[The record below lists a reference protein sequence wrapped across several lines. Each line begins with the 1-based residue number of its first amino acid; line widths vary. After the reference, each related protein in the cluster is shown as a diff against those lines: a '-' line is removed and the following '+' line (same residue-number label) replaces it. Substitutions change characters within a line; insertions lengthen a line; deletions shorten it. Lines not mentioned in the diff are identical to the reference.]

1 MQLNAL
7 LQKRSVKWGLVFL
20 LWTTLGLL
28 FVFQGFIYNVNYSGR
43 EFNWIRTF
51 SYQLSNYWL
60 WALLTPLIYLLSR
73 RFPLDR
79 QNLVKNI
86 SIHAGFSLMIAPL
99 QRLASV
105 LANFLILSSLGQLDD
120 TVAVM
125 LDRAKFG
132 IIGGSIDSLMLY
144 WTILIACFSIAYYQK
159 YQQQELISSQ
169 LETQLAQAQLQALK
183 MQLHPHFLF
192 NTLHAIST
200 LMDEDVKTARR
211 MLVRLSEL
219 LRVTLE
225 NAGTQEVTL
234 KKELEMLNRY
244 LEIEQIRFQDRLK
257 INLQIDPE
265 ALDARVPNLILQP
278 IVENAIRHGIAPIS
292 RAGNID
298 IRAKRSNGKLR
309 LQVQD
314 DGIGISEQQMK
325 TLVPGVGLSN
335 TKNRLAQLYGE
346 KQLLDLSNIEN
357 SGLLVSVEIPFH
369 TEGEK
374 PSETDSAFVL

>member
-1 MQLNAL
+1 MAIKEI
-7 LQKRSVKWGLVFL
+7 LQKPSVKWGLIFL
-20 LWTTLGLL
+20 IWTLLGLL
-28 FVFQGFIYNVNYSGR
+28 FVFQAFIYNVNYNGR
-43 EFNWIRTF
+43 EFNWMRTF
-51 SYQLSNYWL
+51 SYQLSNFWL
-60 WALLTPLIYLLSR
+60 WALLTPFIYMLSR
-73 RFPLDR
+73 RFPLGRR
-79 QNLVKNI
+79 QLWRHLG
-86 SIHAGFSLMIAPL
+86 IHAGFALLIAPL
-99 QRLASV
+99 QRLTAV
-105 LANFLILSSLGQLDD
+105 VANFLILNSLGQLDG
-120 TVAVM
+120 TVPAM
-125 LDRAKFG
+125 LNRAKFG
-132 IIGGSIDSLMLY
+132 IIGGSIDSLILY
-144 WTILIACFSIAYYQK
+144 FTILTVCFGIAYYRK

-219 LRVTLE
+219 LRITLE

-265 ALDARVPNLILQP
+265 ALDARVPNLLLQP
-278 IVENAIRHGIAPIS
+278 IVENAIRHGIAPVS

-298 IRAKRSNGKLR
+298 IRAQRCNGNLR

-314 DGIGISEQQMK
+314 DGKGISEQQLAN
-325 TLVPGVGLSN
+325 LVPGVGLSN
-335 TKNRLAQLYGE
+335 TKNRLTQLYGDN
-346 KQLLDLSNIEN
+346 QLLNLSNIE
-357 SGLLVSVEIPFH
+357 SGGLLVSVEIPFQ
-369 TEGEK
+369 TI
-374 PSETDSAFVL
+374 PD